1 MLCSRVMVCV
11 CVVCLL
17 LLAGLGQGDCVGGM
31 VLDQGDGAGSAM
43 VLGAVGVQV
52 QSVGVLG
59 VGGSVVAGAG
69 MAG

>member
-1 MLCSRVMVCV
+1 M
-11 CVVCLL
+11 
-17 LLAGLGQGDCVGGM
+17 GGM
-31 VLDQGDGAGSAM
+31 VLYQGDGAGSAM

-69 MAG
+69 MAV